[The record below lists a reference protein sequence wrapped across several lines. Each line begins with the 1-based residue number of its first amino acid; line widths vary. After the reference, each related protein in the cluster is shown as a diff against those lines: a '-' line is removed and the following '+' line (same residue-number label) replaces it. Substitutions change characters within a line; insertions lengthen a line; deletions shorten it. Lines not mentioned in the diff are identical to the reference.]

1 MESDLCLPSVT
12 EPFEKIPRDE
22 NRNQGEIL
30 FEILNKKKISQISIN
45 HK

>member
-22 NRNQGEIL
+22 NRNQGGS
-30 FEILNKKKISQISIN
+30 KY
-45 HK
+45 